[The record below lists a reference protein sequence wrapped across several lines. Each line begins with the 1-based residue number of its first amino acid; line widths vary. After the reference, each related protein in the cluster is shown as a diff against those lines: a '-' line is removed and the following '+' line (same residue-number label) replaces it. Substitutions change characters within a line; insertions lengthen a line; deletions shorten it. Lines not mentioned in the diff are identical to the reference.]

1 MTAIMHRASP
11 ASLSLPRT
19 IRRLPRALL
28 LLAAVLAVLVRM
40 VQPHWHE
47 HMRAVTGGGQSLHI
61 VYLADRATPHLAQDA
76 DYDIAVQGDQVGAP
90 DMPRLDGPLLPVL
103 LLSAAVLLLTR
114 AVLAPPRLPPSLLIK
129 PPPRLQPPLRAPPR

>member
-1 MTAIMHRASP
+1 MVATMHRASS
-11 ASLSLPRT
+11 ASLSLSRA
-19 IRRLPRALL
+19 IRRLPPALL
-28 LLAAVLAVLVRM
+28 LLAAVLAVFVRM

-47 HMRAVTGGGQSLHI
+47 HMRNLPGQSLHI

-90 DMPRLDGPLLPVL
+90 DMPRLDGPLLPL
-103 LLSAAVLLLTR
+103 LLLPLAVLLLPR